1 MQELWTALGPEGQAA
16 ICGALS
22 GIILWALQRAYTVS
36 KLPGLNPSSTKLKK
50 RIVSLVAACVP
61 AAILASQ
68 TRDWRPV
75 VTVAVVSWFAGQG
88 AHRASKR
95 RSE

>member
-1 MQELWTALGPEGQAA
+1 MQELWTSLGPEGQAA

-22 GIILWALQRAYTVS
+22 GIVLWALQRAYTVS
-36 KLPGLNPSSTKLKK
+36 KLPGLNPASTNCRK
-50 RIVSLVAACVP
+50 RVASVVAACVP
-61 AAILASQ
+61 AAVLASQ

-75 VTVAVVSWFAGQG
+75 LTVGVVAWVVGQG